1 MTREIYD
8 IWEVKDG
15 LLNFDWAAQLHNF
28 VAYFETEQKAKD
40 YIQAVKINRGE
51 VKQSSGT

>member
-1 MTREIYD
+1 MTHEIYD

-51 VKQSSGT
+51 VQKEVK